1 MWLKETKKLK
11 INRIL
16 MERVY
21 NKTIEWQNIDIEK
34 GRRNIMSEYKI
45 QIGKEQYVNCK
56 EGSKFIDIID
66 KYYDDKL
73 LDIAICKLNNKYYE
87 LGEEIPY
94 GGTLTLVPFTS
105 IDGMKVYSR
114 TLQYIFIK
122 ATLDLF
128 KDAKIVMQHSI
139 DKGIFG
145 EIHKVS
151 PLDEE
156 DINKIKNK
164 MKDIIDKNIPI
175 NKVKV
180 KREKA
185 IEIFKSYGMDDKVL
199 LLEQVNFEYVSL
211 YELDGRYDYFYGYM
225 AQSTGVI
232 RSFDVMYYE
241 PGFILRYPL
250 EDDINTLV
258 KFNEQK
264 KLASIFMETEK
275 WLNILGVGEVGS
287 LNEKIINGDLSSL
300 IMISEAL
307 HEKKIAEIADKIFN
321 RRDTRIVLIAGPS
334 SSGKTTFAHR
344 LGIQLR
350 VNGLIP
356 IPISLD
362 DYFVNREDTPRD
374 ENGEYDFETI
384 GSVDIKL
391 FNEQLREILKGNEVE
406 IPTFNFLKGEREWIG
421 NKIKLPQN
429 GVVIIEGIHGLNPIL
444 TSEIEDKYKFKIYIS
459 ALTQLNLDN
468 HNRIATT
475 DVRRIRRIVRDHLSR
490 GHEAEDTLKMWPKI
504 KRGEQKNIFVYQ
516 EEADVMFNSTLVYE
530 LCVLKNAA
538 LEELNKIEEDNTIYN
553 EAKRL
558 KSFLGFF
565 KEIDCDLVPQNSI
578 LREFIGGSIF
588 YKY

>member
-1 MWLKETKKLK
+1 M
-11 INRIL
+11 N
-16 MERVY
+16 
-21 NKTIEWQNIDIEK
+21 
-34 GRRNIMSEYKI
+34 EYKI
-45 QIGKEQYVNCK
+45 QIGQEQYVNCK
-56 EGSKFIDIID
+56 EGTKFIDLVG
-66 KYYDDKL
+66 KYYNGKV

-87 LGEEIPY
+87 LGENVPCC
-94 GGTLTLVPFTS
+94 GKLTMIPFTS
-105 IDGMKVYSR
+105 VDGMKVYAR
-114 TLQYIFIK
+114 TLQYVFIK

-128 KDAKIVMQHSI
+128 KDAKIVIQHSI

-145 EIHKVS
+145 EIHKIT

-156 DINKIKNK
+156 DINKIKNR
-164 MKDIIDKNIPI
+164 MKEIVNKNIPI

-185 IEIFKSYGMDDKVL
+185 IDIFKSYGMDDKVL
-199 LLEQVNFEYVSL
+199 LLEQVNFESVSL

-232 RSFDVMYYE
+232 KAFDVMYYD

-250 EDDINTLV
+250 EEDINTLV
-258 KFNEQK
+258 KFKEQR
-264 KLASIFMETEK
+264 KLASIFMETER

-287 LNEKIINGDLSSL
+287 LNEKIINGDLASL
-300 IMISEAL
+300 IMTSEAL

-334 SSGKTTFAHR
+334 SSGKTTFANR
-344 LGIQLR
+344 LAIQLR

-362 DYFVNREDTPRD
+362 DYFVNREDTPID
-374 ENGEYDFETI
+374 EDGEYDFETI
-384 GSVDIKL
+384 QSVDIKL

-406 IPTFNFLKGEREWIG
+406 LPTFNFLTGKREWIG

-444 TSEIEDKYKFKIYIS
+444 TSEIDDKYKFKIYIS

-468 HNRIATT
+468 HNRISTT

-530 LCVLKNAA
+530 LCVLKKAA
-538 LEELNKIEEDNTIYN
+538 LEELNKIDEDNTIYN

-565 KEIDCDLVPQNSI
+565 KEIDYDLVPQNSI

>member
-56 EGSKFIDIID
+56 EGSKFIDILD

-73 LDIAICKLNNKYYE
+73 LNIAICKLNNKYYE

-94 GGTLTLVPFTS
+94 SGDLTLVPFTS

-145 EIHKVS
+145 EIHKVR

-156 DINKIKNK
+156 DIKQIKNK
-164 MKDIIDKNIPI
+164 MKDIIDKNISI

-258 KFNEQK
+258 QFNEQK

-287 LNEKIINGDLSSL
+287 LNEKIINGDLASL

-406 IPTFNFLKGEREWIG
+406 IPTFNFLKGKREWIG

-530 LCVLKNAA
+530 LCVLKKAA
-538 LEELNKIEEDNTIYN
+538 LEELNKIGEDNTIYN

>member
-1 MWLKETKKLK
+1 MNKYEIQLNE
-11 INRIL
+11 NERIL
-16 MERVY
+16 V
-21 NKTIEWQNIDIEK
+21 D
-34 GRRNIMSEYKI
+34 
-45 QIGKEQYVNCK
+45 
-56 EGSKFIDIID
+56 EGSKFKDIIK
-66 KYYDDKL
+66 KYFEDEELKV
-73 LDIAICKLNNKYYE
+73 AVCKLDNKYYE
-87 LGEEIPY
+87 LGEEVPK
-94 GGTLTLVPFTS
+94 GGKLSLLPFTS
-105 IDGMKVYSR
+105 ANGMKIYSR
-114 TLQYIFIK
+114 TLQFIFIK
-122 ATLDLF
+122 ATLDIF
-128 KDAKIVMQHSI
+128 NNAKIVMQHSI
-139 DKGIFG
+139 GKGIFG
-145 EIHKVS
+145 EIHKTE
-151 PLDEE
+151 PLSKE
-156 DINKIKNK
+156 DLEKIKVRMQELINK
-164 MKDIIDKNIPI
+164 NINI

-185 IEIFKSYGMDDKVL
+185 IDIFKSYGMDDKVL
-199 LLEQVNFEYVSL
+199 LLKQVSFNEVNL
-211 YELDGRYDYFYGYM
+211 YELEGRYDYFHGYM
-225 AQSTGVI
+225 AESTGI
-232 RSFDVMYYE
+232 IKAFDIMYYDQ
-241 PGFILRYPL
+241 GFILRYPE
-250 EDDINTLV
+250 EDNIDVIP

-287 LNEKIINGDLSSL
+287 LNDKLLNGDLANI

-307 HEKKIAEIADKIFN
+307 HEKKIAEIADKIFS

-334 SSGKTTFAHR
+334 SSGKTTFANR
-344 LGIQLR
+344 LAIQLR
-350 VNGLIP
+350 VNGLVP

-362 DYFVNREDTPRD
+362 DYFVNREETPID

-391 FNEQLREILKGNEVE
+391 FNSQLSDILKGEEVE
-406 IPTFNFLKGEREWIG
+406 LPTFNFLTGKREWNG
-421 NKIKLPQN
+421 NRIKLPQN
-429 GVVIIEGIHGLNPIL
+429 GVVIIEGIHGLNPVL

-530 LCVLKNAA
+530 LCVLKKAA
-538 LEELNKIEEDNTIYN
+538 LEELNKIDESNPIYD

-565 KEIDCDLVPQNSI
+565 KEIDEELVPQNSI